1 MRNAESIK
9 YRVAPLST
17 LGRFP
22 FDMLRYDG
30 AFPASETD
38 SAVIE
43 ATTFPGS
50 KEARP
55 VELIATFNGAPND
68 ARWRS
73 FGWRVTHVWDGCEWE
88 SYNAACRTHKL
99 AR

>member
-1 MRNAESIK
+1 MKERDSIK
-9 YRVAPLST
+9 YRVAPLSA

-43 ATTFPGS
+43 ATTFPGA
-50 KEARP
+50 KEKRP
-55 VELIATFNGAPND
+55 VELVATFNGSPND
-68 ARWRS
+68 AR
-73 FGWRVTHVWDGCEWE
+73 
-88 SYNAACRTHKL
+88 
-99 AR
+99 